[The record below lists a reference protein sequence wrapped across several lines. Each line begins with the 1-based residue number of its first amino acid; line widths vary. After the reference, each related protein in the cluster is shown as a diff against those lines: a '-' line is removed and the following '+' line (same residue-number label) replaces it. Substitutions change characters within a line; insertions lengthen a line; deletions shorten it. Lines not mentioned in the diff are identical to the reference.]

1 MLAELDG
8 LSRPGGGGRPRPGQ
22 SEEHVRQ
29 VRRTARAALTF
40 VQQRGAAHVR
50 CVTSRGHL
58 ISSAMFTAEDDDD
71 EQVRLR
77 S

>member
-8 LSRPGGGGRPRPGQ
+8 LSRPAGGGRPRPGQ
-22 SEEHVRQ
+22 SEEHIEH

-40 VQQRGAAHVR
+40 VQQRGTPQVR

-58 ISSAMFTAEDDDD
+58 ISSAVFTAEDDDD
-71 EQVRLR
+71 EQV
-77 S
+77 